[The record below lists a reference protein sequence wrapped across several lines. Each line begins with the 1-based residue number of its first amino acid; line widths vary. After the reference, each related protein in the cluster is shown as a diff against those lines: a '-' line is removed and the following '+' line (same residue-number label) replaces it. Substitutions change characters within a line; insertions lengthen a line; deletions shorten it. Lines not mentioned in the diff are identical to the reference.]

1 MIEIPDPPAQPVCA
15 TCGPLLWLYS
25 ARKAAWVAFIA
36 VAEGRHAITP
46 HPCRHA
52 QEPRTWREISATPGP
67 EQARINAAGRAAVER
82 AIKPKTAEEA
92 S

>member
-1 MIEIPDPPAQPVCA
+1 M
-15 TCGPLLWLYS
+15 T
-25 ARKAAWVAFIA
+25 
-36 VAEGRHAITP
+36 
-46 HPCRHA
+46 
-52 QEPRTWREISATPGP
+52 P